1 MSMVKLT
8 IDNQEVEVEKG
19 STILQAAAKLGIK
32 IPTLCYH
39 PELRKFGACRIC
51 IVEDAKRGSLVPAC
65 YTPAREG
72 MNLLSASPKVMR
84 TRKTIL
90 ELLLASHNGN
100 CLTCDR
106 NGRCK
111 LQTMAYEL
119 GVNNVRFEGDKR
131 EFEIDTTAPIVRD
144 PNKCILCG
152 NCVRMCHEV
161 QTVGAIDFTNRGFNA
176 SVAPAFDKSLLDSN
190 CVFCGQCVR
199 VCPVAALT
207 EKSEIAKVREAI
219 ASNKHVIV
227 APSPAVR
234 VGLGEEFGLPV
245 GSLVTGKLAAALR
258 RLGFDKVFDV
268 QFSADLTIMEEA
280 TELLDRVQNGGVLP
294 MMTSCSPGWI
304 KFCEHFFPDLI
315 PNLSSCKSPQEMFGA
330 VAKSYYAK
338 VAGIPAEDIYVVTIM
353 PCISKKYEKDRPE
366 MKQEI
371 DAVLTVR
378 ELARM
383 IKEAGI
389 QFNELPDEDFDSML
403 GESTG
408 AATIFGV
415 TGGVMEAA
423 LRTAYFKITG
433 QELPDDAIELT
444 AVRGLEGIRE
454 AAIPVGDLTVKVA
467 VATGLGNARKLM
479 EKVRAGEADYHFIEV
494 MTCPGG
500 CINGGGQPY
509 TTDVE
514 FRQKRGEGL
523 YQSDRSLPL
532 RKSHLNP
539 EIIKAYDEFF
549 EKPNSHVAHEWLH
562 THYTARK
569 KYQN

>member
-119 GVNNVRFEGDKR
+119 GVTNVRFEGDKR

-245 GSLVTGKLAAALR
+245 GSLVTGKLAAALH

-509 TTDVE
+509 TADVE
-514 FRQKRGEGL
+514 ARQKRGEGL
-523 YQSDRSLPL
+523 YESDRSLPL

>member
-19 STILQAAAKLGIK
+19 ATILEAAAKLGIK

-51 IVEDAKRGSLVPAC
+51 VVEDARGSLVPAC

-72 MNLLSASPKVMR
+72 MVLKSASPKVIK

-106 NGRCK
+106 NQRCK
-111 LQTMAYEL
+111 LQTMAYEMD
-119 GVNNVRFEGDKR
+119 VRNIRFEGDVR
-131 EFEIDTTAPIVRD
+131 EFPMDTSGAIVRD

-161 QTVGAIDFTNRGFNA
+161 QTVGAIDFTDRGFIA
-176 SVAPAFDKSLLDSN
+176 SVATPFDKPFAESN

-207 EKSEIAKVREAI
+207 ENSEIEAVRAAV
-219 ASNKHVIV
+219 ASDKHVVVQV
-227 APSPAVR
+227 APAVR
-234 VGLGEEFGLPV
+234 IGLGEEFGTDT
-245 GSLVTGKLAAALR
+245 GALVTGKMAAALR
-258 RLGFDKVFDV
+258 RLGFDKIFDT
-268 QFSADLTIMEEA
+268 QFSADLTIMEEG
-280 TELLDRVQNGGVLP
+280 TELLHRIKDGGALP
-294 MMTSCSPGWI
+294 MFTSCSPGWI
-304 KFCEHFFPDLI
+304 KFCEQFYPEFI
-315 PNLSSCKSPQEMFGA
+315 PNLSTCKSPQEMFGA
-330 VAKSYYAK
+330 VAKSYYAEK
-338 VAGIPAEDIYVVTIM
+338 AGIDPKDMFVVSIM
-353 PCISKKYEKDRPE
+353 PCTSKKYEKTRPE
-366 MKQEI
+366 MNSGV
-371 DAVLTVR
+371 DAVLTTR

-383 IKEAGI
+383 IKQAGI
-389 QFNELPDEDFDSML
+389 EFDALPEEEFDNPL

-423 LRTAYFKITG
+423 LRTVYAVVTG
-433 QELPDDAIELT
+433 TELEGDALELT
-444 AVRGLEGIRE
+444 VVRGLDGVRE
-454 AAIPVGDLTVKVA
+454 ATIPVGDLNVKVA
-467 VATGLGNARKLM
+467 IATGLGNARALL
-479 EKVRAGEADYHFIEV
+479 EKIKAGEADYHFVEV

-509 TTDVE
+509 TDDPE
-514 FRQKRGEGL
+514 FRVKRAAGL
-523 YQSDRSLPL
+523 YESDRSLPL

-539 EIIKAYDEFF
+539 AVQKAYEEYF
-549 EKPNSHVAHEWLH
+549 EKPNSHKAHDILH
-562 THYTARK
+562 THYNK
-569 KYQN
+569 KPRY

>member
-176 SVAPAFDKSLLDSN
+176 SVSPAFDKSLLDSN

-219 ASNKHVIV
+219 ASNKHVV
-227 APSPAVR
+227 VGPAPAVR

-268 QFSADLTIMEEA
+268 QFSADLTITEEA
-280 TELLDRVQNGGVLP
+280 TELVDRVKNGGVLP
-294 MMTSCSPGWI
+294 MMTSCSPGWV
-304 KFCEHFFPDLI
+304 KFCEHFFPDLL
-315 PNLSSCKSPQEMFGA
+315 PNLSTCKSPQEMFGA
-330 VAKSYYAK
+330 AVKSYYAK
-338 VAGIPAEDIYVVTIM
+338 ISGIPAEDIFVVSIM

-371 DAVLTVR
+371 DASLTVR

-423 LRTAYFKITG
+423 LRTGYYYITG

-444 AVRGLEGIRE
+444 PVRGLEGIRE
-454 AAIPVGDLTVKVA
+454 AAIPVGDLTIKVA

-509 TTDVE
+509 TADVE
-514 FRQKRGEGL
+514 ARQKRGEGL